1 MAPVIRSIQLSSPRD
16 DLRKELE
23 LIKQNSSLKRSP
35 FSKKKKNSVV
45 ISTSPIQKSTD
56 RNKLEIDT

>member
-35 FSKKKKNSVV
+35 FSKNKKNSVV